1 MCMAAVAMV
10 GLAVSNDAQGQTVAT
25 GQRIEVAQSTAER
38 LSKALPIVG
47 DAPATLSKDAENL
60 LVHLLPESTRKLC
73 GDLVERWG
81 PGRNE
86 ALLSVRWLH
95 AHRERNQLSALLT
108 YRCAFRSNGH
118 FDPVFDEWPALLVGS
133 ANRYSLSLI
142 SSYKPEVCCDP
153 HSVEFLKSLP
163 LTDGQLL
170 ELGIQSSSYGDGADS
185 SSSYELVWVSD
196 PAGNVALKVDS
207 RTEFNG
213 YDADTEES
221 HERVCD
227 AQVRYE
233 KDGMG
238 KLTAIMVD
246 TGCIEDKVK
255 KPSETV
261 RYVWDAPAGR
271 FKGANLQNAREA
283 AGR

>member
-1 MCMAAVAMV
+1 MACPAC
-10 GLAVSNDAQGQTVAT
+10 G
-25 GQRIEVAQSTAER
+25 ER
-38 LSKALPIVG
+38 KSVLPK
-47 DAPATLSKDAENL
+47 S
-60 LVHLLPESTRKLC
+60 
-73 GDLVERWG
+73 
-81 PGRNE
+81 
-86 ALLSVRWLH
+86 
-95 AHRERNQLSALLT
+95 
-108 YRCAFRSNGH
+108 
-118 FDPVFDEWPALLVGS
+118 
-133 ANRYSLSLI
+133 I

-153 HSVEFLKSLP
+153 HSVEFLKCLP

-185 SSSYELVWVSD
+185 SSSYELAWVSD

-207 RTEFNG
+207 RTECNG

-221 HERVCD
+221 HERVFD

-238 KLTAIMVD
+238 KLTAIVVD
-246 TGCIEDKVK
+246 TGCIEDKMH

-271 FKGANLQNAREA
+271 FKGANLQNAQEA